1 MLTRIRQLR
10 DSLSPAERRV
20 ADGILEDP
28 HGIASLRMA
37 DLAKRTGVSDPT
49 VVRFCR
55 KVGTRGFNAL
65 RIAIA
70 RHLASNPGDVH
81 ASVRDGDTPDVVIRK
96 VVSSSISELQRIQQ
110 SLEPQSLE
118 DAAHH
123 LLAARRIAF
132 IGVGASAIV
141 AQDANNKFFRLGL
154 PTAAFTDGPTI
165 TQVAA
170 TTATNSVLV
179 AISRSGTSDV
189 IVRAA
194 QIAARA
200 GAVTVALTAS
210 DTPLAAASDVTLAVD
225 SEEDTAAFTPMSSR
239 LAQLATLDA
248 LQLCTV
254 LSGGDRVRDPLDAS
268 KHALMLG

>member
-1 MLTRIRQLR
+1 M
-10 DSLSPAERRV
+10 LSPTE
-20 ADGILEDP
+20 ILL
-28 HGIASLRMA
+28 H
-37 DLAKRTGVSDPT
+37 VSDPT

-65 RIAIA
+65 QIAIA

-81 ASVRDGDTPDVVIRK
+81 ASVRDGDTPDGVNRK

-110 SLEPQSLE
+110 SLEPAALE
-118 DAAHH
+118 AAAGH

-132 IGVGASAIV
+132 IGVGASAVV

-154 PTAAFTDGPTI
+154 PAAAFTDGPTI

-170 TTATNSVLV
+170 TTAVNSVLV
-179 AISRSGTSDV
+179 AISRSGTSEV

-210 DTPLAAASDVTLAVD
+210 DMPLARVSDVTLAVD
-225 SEEDTAAFTPMSSR
+225 CEEATAAFTPMGSR
-239 LAQLATLDA
+239 LAQLAALDA
-248 LQLCTV
+248 LQLCTE
-254 LSGGDRVRDPLDAS
+254 LAGGERVRDPLDAS
-268 KHALMLG
+268 KHAVMLG